1 MAIIQWRWQPGI
13 SLLLS
18 VNRLEVDS
26 QMTPRRPISQ
36 LPLKSLSSMP
46 FYFKAGVWTKFLWY
60 MRYYI
65 LAWSISQR
73 DKSHFFETRE
83 DVD

>member
-1 MAIIQWRWQPGI
+1 
-13 SLLLS
+13 
-18 VNRLEVDS
+18 
-26 QMTPRRPISQ
+26 
-36 LPLKSLSSMP
+36 MP